1 MLKSKCDYRF
11 LLNRMQLNYDDERK
25 VEELSHGADI
35 VVVHA
40 IEKCNKV

>member
-25 VEELSHGADI
+25 VEELSKGADALI
-35 VVVHA
+35 IYT
-40 IEKCNKV
+40 IEK